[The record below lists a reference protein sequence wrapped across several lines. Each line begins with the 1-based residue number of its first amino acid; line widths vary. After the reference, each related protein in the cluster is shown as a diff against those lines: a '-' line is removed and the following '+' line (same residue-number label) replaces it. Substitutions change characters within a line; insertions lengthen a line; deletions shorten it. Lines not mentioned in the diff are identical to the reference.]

1 VSTALAYTCGT
12 ILVLLFRFRIEL
24 QAQPKMDNLDLDV
37 LKTALAWTESGR
49 RATLGTVVRTWGSAP
64 RPIGAMMAIRDDGQ
78 VIGSVSG
85 GCIEDDLIAQVKDG
99 KLAAKLP
106 ESVRYGVAADQAR
119 QFGLPCGGTVE
130 MVLEPLTPQS
140 DIRGLLADL
149 EGHKIIR
156 RSLDLTTGISQRRDA
171 IGADALQFN
180 GSTLVTVHGPKYR
193 LLIIGA
199 GQLSKYLATMAIPL
213 DYQVT
218 VCDPRDEYQE
228 QWHDLPQVT
237 MTKEMPDD
245 TVLAMN
251 LDRNSAVV
259 ALTHD
264 PKLDDLA
271 LMEALKGQAFYV
283 GALGSKGNNDKR
295 RARLLEFDVS
305 AEELLKLRGPVG
317 LDIGA
322 KTPSEIA
329 ISILAEM
336 TATKRGVTMTRS
348 KSESVANAVS
358 SAGCVV

>member
-1 VSTALAYTCGT
+1 
-12 ILVLLFRFRIEL
+12 
-24 QAQPKMDNLDLDV
+24 MDNLDLDV

-130 MVLEPLTPQS
+130 MVLEPLSPQS
-140 DIRGLLADL
+140 DIRGLLSDL
-149 EGHKIIR
+149 EAHKIVKR
-156 RSLDLTTGISQRRDA
+156 TLDLSTGITRRDSA
-171 IGADALQFN
+171 SGADALSFN
-180 GSTLVTVHGPKYR
+180 GNTLVTVHGPKYR

-199 GQLSKYLATMAIPL
+199 GQLSKYLATMALPL

-228 QWHDLPQVT
+228 QWHDLPSVT

-245 TVLAMN
+245 TVIAMN

-271 LMEALKGQAFYV
+271 LMEALKSPAFYV
-283 GALGSKGNNDKR
+283 GALGSKVNNEKR
-295 RARLLEFDVS
+295 RARLLDFDVS
-305 AEELLKLRGPVG
+305 DEEIKKLRGPVG

-348 KSESVANAVS
+348 KSEVAHSEVP
-358 SAGCVV
+358 SAGCGV

>member
-1 VSTALAYTCGT
+1 
-12 ILVLLFRFRIEL
+12 
-24 QAQPKMDNLDLDV
+24 MDNLDLDV

-85 GCIEDDLIAQVKDG
+85 GCIEDDLIAQVKG
-99 KLAAKLP
+99 GLLAAKLP

-130 MVLEPLTPQS
+130 MVLEPLTPLS

-149 EGHKIIR
+149 EAHKIVKRTLDIETAISR
-156 RSLDLTTGISQRRDA
+156 RSEA
-171 IGADALQFN
+171 VGADLLSFD
-180 GSTLVTVHGPKYR
+180 GKTLVTIHGPRYR

-199 GQLSKYLATMAIPL
+199 GQLSKYLATMALPL

-218 VCDPRDEYQE
+218 VCDPREEYQE
-228 QWHDLPQVT
+228 QWTDLAQVT
-237 MTKEMPDD
+237 MTREMPDD
-245 TVLAMN
+245 TVIAMN

-271 LMEALKGQAFYV
+271 LMEALKSPAFYV
-283 GALGSKGNNDKR
+283 GALGSKANNDKR
-295 RARLLEFDVS
+295 RVRLLEFDVS
-305 AEELLKLRGPVG
+305 AEDINKLRGPVG

-348 KSESVANAVS
+348 KTERATSEVS
-358 SAGCVV
+358 SAGCVAG

>member
-1 VSTALAYTCGT
+1 
-12 ILVLLFRFRIEL
+12 
-24 QAQPKMDNLDLDV
+24 MDNLDLDV

-140 DIRGLLADL
+140 DIRGLLSDL

-171 IGADALQFN
+171 IGADALQFD
-180 GSTLVTVHGPKYR
+180 GITLVTVHGPKYR

-283 GALGSKGNNDKR
+283 GALGSKSNNEKR
-295 RARLLEFDVS
+295 RARLLEFDVN

-336 TATKRGVTMTRS
+336 TATKRGVTLTRS
-348 KSESVANAVS
+348 KSEIVASVVT
-358 SAGCVV
+358 SAGRAV

>member
-1 VSTALAYTCGT
+1 
-12 ILVLLFRFRIEL
+12 
-24 QAQPKMDNLDLDV
+24 MDNLDLDV
-37 LKTALAWTESGR
+37 LKTALAWTEQGR

-64 RPIGAMMAIRDDGQ
+64 RPVGAMMAIRDDGQ

-106 ESVRYGVAADQAR
+106 ESVRYGVSADQAN

-130 MVLEPLTPQS
+130 MVLEPLSTQS

-149 EGHKIIR
+149 EGHRIIR
-156 RSLDLTTGISQRRDA
+156 RSLNLDTGITQRRDA
-171 IGADALQFN
+171 TGADLLQFD
-180 GSTLVTVHGPKYR
+180 GKTLVTIHGPKYR

-295 RARLLEFDVS
+295 RARLMEFDVS
-305 AEELLKLRGPVG
+305 AEEVARLRGPVG

-336 TATKRGVTMTRS
+336 TTVKRGVTLTRS
-348 KSESVANAVS
+348 KSDLPAKLAT
-358 SAGCVV
+358 SADCAA